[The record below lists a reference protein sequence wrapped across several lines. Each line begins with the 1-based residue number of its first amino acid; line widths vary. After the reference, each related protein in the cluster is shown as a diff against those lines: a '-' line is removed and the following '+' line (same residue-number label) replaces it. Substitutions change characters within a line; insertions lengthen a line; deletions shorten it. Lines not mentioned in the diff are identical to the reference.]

1 MNITIKPLTP
11 EMADE
16 FIYYFDHDAFT
27 DHEEWAAC
35 YCLESHLTSEENE
48 RLVEKD
54 DRRAA
59 ARSLVESGVMRG
71 YLVYDGDHIVGW
83 CNAGDKSGYRTAFEA
98 EGLVTEDDANTR
110 IMSLYC
116 IDLAKSYQGKGIA
129 KLLLER
135 VLSDA
140 REQGFDM
147 VEGYPF
153 ADTEFAYQY
162 HAPLHL
168 YEKYGFEVFRKL
180 DWFYI
185 VRKRVSA

>member
-11 EMADE
+11 DMADE

-35 YCLESHLTSEENE
+35 YCLESHLTPEENK
-48 RLVEKD
+48 RLIDKE
-54 DRRAA
+54 DRREV
-59 ARSLVESGVMRG
+59 ARSLVKRGVMQG

-83 CNAGDKSGYRTAFEA
+83 CNAGDKSGYREAFEA
-98 EGLVTEDDANTR
+98 EGLLTDDHAGIR

-116 IDLAKSYQGKGIA
+116 IDLAKDYQGKGIA
-129 KLLLER
+129 KQLLER

-140 REQGFDM
+140 HERGFNF
-147 VEGYPF
+147 VEGYPLT
-153 ADTEFAYQY
+153 DTEFAYQY

-185 VRKRVSA
+185 MRKKV